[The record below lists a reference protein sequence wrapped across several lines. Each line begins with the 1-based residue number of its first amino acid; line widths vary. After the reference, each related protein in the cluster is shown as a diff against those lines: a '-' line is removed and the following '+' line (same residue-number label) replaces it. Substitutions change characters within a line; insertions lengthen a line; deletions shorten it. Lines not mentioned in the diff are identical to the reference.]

1 MPKVAEIIDALFAL
15 APSQLAAEG
24 DNIGLQVGHPAAE
37 VRKAIVGIDVT
48 DALVRK
54 ARAGRAQIA
63 VVHHPLIFSPLSRL
77 SLDSYP
83 SRLVAEA
90 LRADLA
96 IVAMHTN
103 LDFAPGGVND
113 RLAQTAGL
121 RDVRPLTPWGKGN
134 LLKVVVFVPA
144 ESQAQVRQAM
154 AAAGA
159 GEIGKYREC
168 SFRAPGTG
176 TFRPLPGAHPVLGK
190 VGNLEE
196 VREERL
202 EVLVEKPRLAGV
214 LEAMKAAHPYEEVA
228 YDVYPLENC
237 FPGAGEGRVGRLTR
251 SISLKTFASRVRKSL
266 NAGHVQITGEPDGRI
281 TRVAVG
287 AGSVRGMV
295 EAARR
300 VGAEAL
306 LAGEIPHHERLE
318 AEEEGLGV
326 IEAGHEASERPA
338 VWVLAEW
345 LEKAFANRLKVIRF
359 ESGACPVHPERS
371 RRERSRREGK
381 G

>member
-1 MPKVAEIIDALFAL
+1 MAKVAEIIDALFAL

-24 DNIGLQVGHPAAE
+24 DNIGLQVGDPAAE

-48 DALVRK
+48 AALIRK
-54 ARAGRAQIA
+54 ARASRAQLA
-63 VVHHPLIFSPLSRL
+63 VVHHPLIFSPLSCL

-90 LRADLA
+90 LRAHLA
-96 IVAMHTN
+96 IVTMHTN

-113 RLAQTAGL
+113 RLAQVAGL
-121 RDVRPLTPWGKGN
+121 QDVRPLSPWGKGS
-134 LLKVVVFVPA
+134 LLKVVVFVPLQ
-144 ESQAQVRQAM
+144 SQARVRQAM

-176 TFRPLPGAHPVLGK
+176 TFRPLPGAHPRSGK
-190 VGNLEE
+190 VGRLEE

-202 EVLVEKPRLAGV
+202 EVLVERPRLAGV
-214 LEAMKAAHPYEEVA
+214 LEAMKAAHPYEEAA
-228 YDVYPLENC
+228 YDVYPLENY

-251 SISLKTFASRVRKSL
+251 SISLKTFAGRVKKSL
-266 NAGHVQITGEPDGRI
+266 KAGPVQITGEPDCRI
-281 TRVAVG
+281 TKVAVG

-318 AEEEGLGV
+318 AQEEGLAV

-359 ESGACPVHPERS
+359 EPGACPERLVLS
-371 RRERSRREGK
+371 VAEGSRREGK